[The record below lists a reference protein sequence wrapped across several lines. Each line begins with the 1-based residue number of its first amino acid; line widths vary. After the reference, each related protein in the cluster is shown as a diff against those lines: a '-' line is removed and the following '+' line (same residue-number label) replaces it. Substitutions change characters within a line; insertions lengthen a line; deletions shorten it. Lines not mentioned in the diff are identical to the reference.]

1 MSHHDTGGHD
11 FKIGVH
17 VMTYGATWPE
27 AVAFAQEVDRLGFDF
42 LLMHDHLLATQ
53 GDLHQPFFESYTT
66 LGAWAALTRQVN
78 LGHLTVGNPFR
89 NPGVVAKATA
99 TLDHIS
105 NGRMTLCLGAGS
117 LPEEFPPHGLAVGQT
132 LGDRLQALDESLSI
146 VTRILA
152 GEAVTFD
159 SSNYHFDGIKH
170 RPTPL
175 RRPMPVFVGASGEKV
190 GLRIAAKY
198 AHYWQMS
205 ISADSGEEYRRKCEV
220 LEQHCAAIGRD
231 PSGIARMPEIAT
243 VLRETEDIA
252 EFDFQAYSK
261 HFHWSEE
268 LVEYNRKN
276 QLRGSPEQVAERLRP
291 IRDVGIDGLIYQ
303 ALPPYD
309 FESIRRFATELR
321 PILAADPR
329 R

>member
-1 MSHHDTGGHD
+1 MADR
-11 FKIGVH
+11 FLIGVH

-66 LGAWAALTRQVN
+66 LGAWAALTKQVN

-152 GEAVTFD
+152 GEEVTFD
-159 SSNYHFDGIKH
+159 SANYHFDRIKH
-170 RPTPL
+170 RP
-175 RRPMPVFVGASGEKV
+175 RPIRPHVPVFVGASGEKV

-198 AHYWQMS
+198 ADFWQMS
-205 ISADSGEEYRRKCEV
+205 ISADSADEYRRKCEV
-220 LEQHCAAIGRD
+220 LATHCGAIGRD
-231 PSGIARMPEIAT
+231 AGAIRRMPEIAT
-243 VLRETEDIA
+243 VLRETQDIA
-252 EFDFQAYSK
+252 ERDFRAYSG
-261 HFHWSEE
+261 HFQWSEE
-268 LVEYNRKN
+268 LVDYNRRI

-291 IRDVGIDGLIYQ
+291 IRDVGLDGLIYQ

-309 FESIRRFATELR
+309 FETIRRFATELR
-321 PILAADPR
+321 PLMAGA
-329 R
+329 

>member
-1 MSHHDTGGHD
+1 MAGRLELG
-11 FKIGVH
+11 IH

-27 AVAFAQEVDRLGFDF
+27 VATVGQEVDRLGFDF

-53 GDLHQPFFESYTT
+53 GDLQQRFYESYTT
-66 LGAWAALTRQVN
+66 LGAWAVLTSQVK

-117 LPEEFPPHGLAVGQT
+117 LPQEFPVHGLAVGQT

-152 GEAVTFD
+152 GEEVTFD
-159 SSNYHFDGIKH
+159 SANYHFDRISH
-170 RPTPL
+170 RP
-175 RRPMPVFVGASGEKV
+175 RPIQPHVPVIVGATGEKI

-198 AHYWQMS
+198 ADYWQMS
-205 ISADSGEEYRRKCEV
+205 IDPGDDATFAHKAAV
-220 LEQHCAAIGRD
+220 LAAHCGDLGRD
-231 PSGIARMPEIAT
+231 PGSIKRMPEISV
-243 VLRETEDIA
+243 VLRETRE
-252 EFDFQAYSK
+252 QALAAFEAYAG
-261 HFHWSEE
+261 HFAWTDDTRQAMRAG
-268 LVEYNRKN
+268 LFA
-276 QLRGSPEQVAERLRP
+276 GSVGEVASALQP
-291 IRDVGIDGLIYQ
+291 FLDAGLDGLIYQ

-309 FESIRRFATELR
+309 LETIRALATELR
-321 PILAADPR
+321 PAVSAAMA
-329 R
+329 